1 MRKDNPAVYECPKS
15 HRAGMHYWKVDNTTG
30 TATCNNCKL
39 TLNQDD
45 TADMLW
51 VPKDSR

>member
-1 MRKDNPAVYECPKS
+1 MRKNNPAVYECPKAKNTL
-15 HRAGMHYWKVDNTTG
+15 HKWRVDG
-30 TATCNNCKL
+30 EIATCVLCGL
-39 TLNQDD
+39 ALNDED

>member
-1 MRKDNPAVYECPKS
+1 MRKNNPAVYECPKGKS
-15 HRAGMHYWKVDNTTG
+15 ALHRWRVVDG
-30 TATCNNCKL
+30 IATCTNCSLKL
-39 TLNQDD
+39 NAED